1 MCSLLSAVL
10 NGTRFRASESL
21 TFYSSQ
27 FRANTENSH
36 GIEKMMSQHC
46 AQDEF
51 DEITATGTSPSSMVS
66 LLRSRRKRSRKR
78 KMSKQWKKRT
88 KRKLMRN

>member
-1 MCSLLSAVL
+1 MI
-10 NGTRFRASESL
+10 SESL
-21 TFYSSQ
+21 TFYTSQ

-36 GIEKMMSQHC
+36 GIVKMMSQHC

-51 DEITATGTSPSSMVS
+51 DEITVRLVPALLQWTVVS
-66 LLRSRRKRSRKR
+66 LSEKR
-78 KMSKQWKKRT
+78 KMRKQWKKRT